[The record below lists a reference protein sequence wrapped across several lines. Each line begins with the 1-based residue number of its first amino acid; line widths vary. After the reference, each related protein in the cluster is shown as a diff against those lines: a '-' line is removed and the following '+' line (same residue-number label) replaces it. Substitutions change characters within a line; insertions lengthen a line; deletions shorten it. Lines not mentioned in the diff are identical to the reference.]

1 MTVDDE
7 AHERHAFGNAIAH
20 GLHAL
25 RGNVLGRVH
34 AAGKDDAVHA
44 GGCGRDVLH
53 CTLSCLEAGLVAVKQ
68 ADDATARQALPCR
81 REIARQH
88 LDLLRGKRRAQRG
101 DAVRDARLVGGDDV
115 GVALH
120 DDGLEVGGDGRLGPL
135 EGEKVRLLVED
146 RRVGRVEVLGL
157 GVVED
162 TAAKTHGSAAL
173 VADEEHHAVV
183 EAIGKRAVVATNG
196 QVGVDHLARRKSK
209 RRQMARQG
217 PHARR
222 IPQRPVLRD
231 RRAEAAMPEIVARS
245 GRGRSARAGELG
257 VIELS
262 RRLHDLIQAAL
273 LRRVGVALIAR
284 SVIGQHDACAVGQD
298 AHGLGK
304 LDVVALHHEVEAVA
318 ALAAAKA
325 LPEAPVRHH
334 MKRRGLLVMEG
345 AAAPHVMAALTQ
357 GHRFADKL
365 HEVGR
370 LAHLLLLFGSEHAKS

>member
-1 MTVDDE
+1 M
-7 AHERHAFGNAIAH
+7 
-20 GLHAL
+20 
-25 RGNVLGRVH
+25 GR
-34 AAGKDDAVHA
+34 
-44 GGCGRDVLH
+44 
-53 CTLSCLEAGLVAVKQ
+53 
-68 ADDATARQALPCR
+68 
-81 REIARQH
+81 
-88 LDLLRGKRRAQRG
+88 
-101 DAVRDARLVGGDDV
+101 DDV

-135 EGEKVRLLVED
+135 EGEKVRLLVKD
-146 RRVGRVEVLGL
+146 RRVGRVEILGL

-162 TAAKTHGSAAL
+162 AAAKTNGATAL

-183 EAIGKRAVVATNG
+183 EAVGKRAVVAANG
-196 QVGVDHLARRKSK
+196 QVGVDHLAGRESK

-217 PHARR
+217 PHARC

-231 RRAEAAMPEIVARS
+231 RRAKATMPEVVTRS
-245 GRGRSARAGELG
+245 CRGWGARAGELG

-273 LRRVGVALIAR
+273 LRRIGVALIAR
-284 SVIGQHDACAVGQD
+284 AVIGQHDARAVGQD
-298 AHGLGK
+298 AHSLGK

-318 ALAAAKA
+318 ALAATKA
-325 LPEAPVRHH
+325 LPETPVRHH
-334 MKRRGLLVMEG
+334 MKRRRLLMMEG

-357 GHRFADKL
+357 GHCFADKL